1 MKKLSINRKVNFK
14 LNDIADVRDWKNDW
28 LKYFWK
34 NSHKNSKEI
43 EGKNIPSIEE
53 SVVKESDDENNYLYH
68 GEKYFNEYTLKLM

>member
-1 MKKLSINRKVNFK
+1 MRKLSINRKVNFK

-53 SVVKESDDENNYLYH
+53 SVVKESDDEKIICITGRNVSMNIH
-68 GEKYFNEYTLKLM
+68 